1 MDEVCAD
8 SGNFKHLQ
16 VTWCP
21 VWGVWLCA
29 ECRNRRAQAE
39 VTRTCGQEEMI
50 VTDAQQVVL

>member
-29 ECRNRRAQAE
+29 ECRNRRSQAE
-39 VTRTCGQEEMI
+39 VTKVCGQEGEG
-50 VTDAQQVVL
+50 AHEPA